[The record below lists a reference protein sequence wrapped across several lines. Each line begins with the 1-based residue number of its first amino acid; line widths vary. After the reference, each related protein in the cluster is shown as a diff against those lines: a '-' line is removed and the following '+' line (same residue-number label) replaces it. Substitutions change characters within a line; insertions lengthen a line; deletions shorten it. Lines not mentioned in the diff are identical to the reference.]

1 MQAQEGS
8 ACSAPEA
15 SQGCPRDGEV
25 KFRECCYGA
34 REVSSTVPLSRW
46 LPADVAWLGEDV
58 LQPKCRLSA
67 GMKQRQASQMC
78 SKEAAALSHLCDSQA
93 WDI

>member
-1 MQAQEGS
+1 MQPRRAVP
-8 ACSAPEA
+8 ALPPRHLRAAP
-15 SQGCPRDGEV
+15 GMGV
-25 KFRECCYGA
+25 KCREHGYSA
-34 REVSSTVPLSRW
+34 REVSSTVPLSWW
-46 LPADVAWLGEDV
+46 LPVDAAWLGEDV